1 MAWTKE
7 QNEAIHKRGES
18 IIVSAGAG
26 SGKTA
31 VLSER
36 ILDYCLNGGD
46 IRRVLVLTFTEAA
59 AEEMKERIRKKLK
72 DNHLSLQAE
81 YIDSAYITTFD
92 SYSLSIVK
100 KYYYKLGLDR
110 NISIMDGALISIK
123 KEEIIRDLFTEYYLI
138 EDPAFLSFLK
148 KYSLQDDK
156 QVAKM
161 VFDMTS
167 RLELIVDLDEFIEN
181 YEENYFS
188 NKKLK
193 EIVSSYEA
201 YAKEE
206 IAEFIDCLK
215 NLSDEA
221 SYDPRI
227 EGFYMAISEL
237 LSHLSIDDTYSNLY
251 QQIALYEFPRA
262 SKAFDENLKELHKIA
277 KDKLALLK
285 SDVLKNYATL
295 DMMEDEIL
303 STKNDV
309 LFLLSVCKETLKR
322 LMDYKKSLN
331 MFGFMDIAKLAIDL
345 VKNDSYVRDELK
357 NSYDEI
363 LVDEYQDTSDIQ
375 EAFLSLIENNNR
387 YMVGDIK
394 QAIYRFR
401 NANPYIFKEKYNKF
415 ANHDGGY
422 KIDLTYNFRSRKE
435 VLDNINLLFNSLM
448 SDSLGDANY
457 KKDHQMQYGQKDYL
471 SLEQDID
478 FNMDIL
484 SYEKDEDTPFEQ
496 SEIEAFIIAK
506 DIKDKLLNGN
516 QALHKNGFSKV
527 SYNDFA
533 ILISTAGEFLT
544 FKAIFEYLNIPL
556 SIEASLDLKESILP
570 TLYKNILTVMA
581 GINSKDYS
589 KEYYHAL
596 ASIARSFLYEY
607 SDEDIYRL
615 VYLKEYYPILDDM
628 RLLISTDEISYSTL
642 FYKINDIIHVYDKLS
657 KIGDVDSSLV
667 VLEYIHNIF
676 KQFDTLGYD
685 IQEASNYLSTLLD
698 SGIKMEYK
706 PGVSIKDAVRIM
718 TIHKSKGLEFPYVYF
733 PLLTKGFNQ
742 ADMRATVGLS
752 LKYGIFIPF
761 VDEGKSS
768 TIIRSLYSKEVR
780 DEDVSEKVRLLYVAL
795 TRAREKMILLL
806 PKKEDKNITEK
817 NIKSFSDMIYYAN
830 SLSGYFKDIHLE
842 DYNLEDYKSS
852 LKNKESF
859 NGDYKLE
866 YDTEILPKEVY
877 KVKISKELKVL
888 PDKELKESIE
898 MGLKFHRVLEVM
910 DLNELDLNSIPMD
923 STLQDKLSYLFN
935 EPLFKNIKNG
945 KYYQEQEFVFMKDNE
960 DYHGI
965 IDLMVEYN
973 NHIDI
978 IDYKLSNLDSDSYKR
993 QLGIYMDYVKTI
1005 SNKPVDLYLVS
1016 IMKKEI
1022 RKIELE

>member
-1 MAWTKE
+1 MGWTTE
-7 QNEAIHKRGES
+7 QDEAIHKRGES

-72 DNHLSLQAE
+72 ENKLFTQAE
-81 YIDSAYITTFD
+81 YIDSTYITTFD

-100 KYYYKLGLDR
+100 KYYYKLGLEKG
-110 NISIMDGALISIK
+110 ISIMDGALISIK
-123 KEEIIRDLFTEYYLI
+123 KNEIIRDLFTEYYLM
-138 EDPAFLSFLK
+138 EDESFLSFLK

-156 QVAKM
+156 QVANM

-167 RLELIVDLDEFIEN
+167 RLELIVDLDKFIEE
-181 YEENYFS
+181 YEDRYFS
-188 NKKLK
+188 NEKIEEILSSYMEYVKEEVKSFIDSLK
-193 EIVSSYEA
+193 ELA
-201 YAKEE
+201 
-206 IAEFIDCLK
+206 
-215 NLSDEA
+215 NEA
-221 SYDPRI
+221 SYDSKL
-227 EGFYMAISEL
+227 ESFYLPLSEY
-237 LSHLSIDDTYSNLY
+237 LSHLSIDETYSNLY

-262 SKAFDENLKELHKIA
+262 SRYFDDRLKELHKIA
-277 KDKLALLK
+277 KDKLALIK
-285 SDVLKNYATL
+285 KDVFKEYTTL
-295 DMMEDEIL
+295 DMMRDEIY
-303 STKNDV
+303 STKKDV
-309 LFLLSVCKETLKR
+309 LFLLSVCDKVLKR
-322 LMDYKKSLN
+322 LFEYKKEQN
-331 MFGFMDIAKLAIDL
+331 MFGFMDIAKLAISL
-345 VKNDSYVRDELK
+345 VKNDSLVKEELM

-401 NANPYIFKEKYNKF
+401 NANPYIFKEKYNKY
-415 ANHDGGY
+415 ASHDGGY
-422 KIDLTYNFRSRKE
+422 KIDLTYNFRSRQE
-435 VLDNINLLFNSLM
+435 VLDNINQLFNSLM

-457 KKDHQMQYGQKDYL
+457 KKDHQMQFGQKDYL
-471 SLEQDID
+471 DLKQNID

-484 SYEKDEDTPFEQ
+484 SYEKDEDIPFEQ
-496 SEIEAFIIAK
+496 AEIEAFIIAR
-506 DIKDKLLNGN
+506 DIKEKLLNGN
-516 QALHKNGFSKV
+516 QALRKKSFSKV

-533 ILISTAGEFLT
+533 ILISTASEFLT

-570 TLYKNILTVMA
+570 TLYKNILIVLS
-581 GINSKDYS
+581 GIKSKDYS
-589 KEYYHAL
+589 KEYYHSL

-615 VYLKEYYPILDDM
+615 IYLKEDYPILEDM
-628 RLLISTDEISYSTL
+628 KNLLITDEISYSTL
-642 FYKINDIIHVYDKLS
+642 FYNINSIIHVYDKLS

-685 IQEASNYLSTLLD
+685 IHEASLYLSTLLD

-706 PGVSIKDAVRIM
+706 PGVSASDAVRIM
-718 TIHKSKGLEFPYVYF
+718 TIHKSKGLEFSYVYF

-742 ADMRATVGLS
+742 ADMKQSIGLS
-752 LKYGIFIPF
+752 MKYGIFIPF

-768 TIIRSLYSKEVR
+768 TIIKTLYSKEIR

-806 PKKEDKNITEK
+806 PKEEIKNITEK

-830 SLSGYFKDIHLE
+830 SLSSYFKDIHLE
-842 DYNLEDYKSS
+842 DYHLEDYKAS
-852 LKNKESF
+852 LKMKSSF
-859 NGDYKLE
+859 NGDYKIE
-866 YDTEILPKEVY
+866 YEEDCMPKEVY
-877 KVKISKELKVL
+877 KTQISKELKEL
-888 PDKELKESIE
+888 PSKELKKSIE
-898 MGLKFHRVLEVM
+898 LGLKFHRVLEIM
-910 DLNELDLNSIPMD
+910 DFKSIDLDNIPMD
-923 STLQDKLSYLFN
+923 PLLKENLSILLN
-935 EPLFKNIKNG
+935 DPLFQNIRNG
-945 KYYQEQEFVFMKDNE
+945 KYYQEHEFVFSKDDLN
-960 DYHGI
+960 YHGI
-965 IDLMVEYN
+965 IDLMVEYSD
-973 NHIDI
+973 HIDI
-978 IDYKLSNLDSDSYKR
+978 IDYKLSNVDSDAYKR
-993 QLGIYMDYVKTI
+993 QLSIYKDYVQTI
-1005 SNKPVDLYLVS
+1005 SSKQVDLYLVS
-1016 IMKKEI
+1016 IIKKEI
-1022 RKIELE
+1022 KKIELE